1 MSASL
6 QRHYKLRPS
15 RYLSLFISIA
25 CLLSFGVAYILPL
38 GILVYSV
45 LNSFILAVGVFA
57 FFSKARLNLTDS
69 CVAFRLEDEMG
80 ISLILRD
87 GSHQAG
93 KLVAG
98 GVILPFMVLIDVR
111 LEHGGHRSLVLLS
124 DSMDADSFRRLRVLL
139 RWGVKW
145 RDPISSV

>member
-6 QRHYKLRPS
+6 QRHYKLHPS
-15 RYLSLFISIA
+15 RYLSLFISII
-25 CLLSFGVAYILPL
+25 CLLSLGVAYILPL
-38 GILVYSV
+38 GILVYSI
-45 LNSFILAVGVFA
+45 LNLFILAVGVFA

-69 CVAFRLEDEMG
+69 CVAFRLEGGEG

-87 GSHQAG
+87 GRHQVG

-98 GVILPFMVLIDVR
+98 GIILPFMVLIDVR
-111 LEHGGHRSLVLLS
+111 FEHGGRRSLVLLN
-124 DSMDADSFRRLRVLL
+124 DSMDVESFRRLRVWLK
-139 RWGVKW
+139 WGVKG

>member
-25 CLLSFGVAYILPL
+25 CLFLLGVAYILPL

-145 RDPISSV
+145 RGPISSV